1 MKTKQAK
8 PVQPPLYDGPLEPLL
23 TIPDVVKLLQVS
35 RRTVYTLIDQ
45 GLPTMKFGKS
55 VRVHP
60 ADFRR
65 WLARSG
71 RVA

>member
-1 MKTKQAK
+1 MKQDKQARLLF
-8 PVQPPLYDGPLEPLL
+8 QDEPLEPLL

-35 RRTVYTLIDQ
+35 RRTVYNLIDQ